1 MSVSTVSNFYSFFKG
16 NRSFK
21 GVTELVGNPKEGEKQ
36 QVKCYTDKTEL
47 TMVDIQLHIDGN
59 KSIGVSPIDEQG
71 MVHFSV
77 LDIDKYVNIN
87 KYVDAIYSYGIPL
100 VPFYSKS
107 GGLHLYVFYSEPTK
121 PDDAKNVMN
130 VLRTVLGLP
139 ANTEIFPKQ
148 RTKDAS
154 SYGSWIN
161 LPYFDAY
168 DPENKRK
175 LVDES
180 HHLLPIDEA
189 LEYIRQHR
197 TTAKEIYQ
205 KISDLPLS
213 DAPPCLQSLYLLPP
227 EDNRNNY
234 LFSLAIY
241 LKSKYEDTYEEE
253 LMAANEKLDQPLPE
267 QEVRNTILKTMEKKT
282 YSYKCGQA
290 PLCDRCNKQLCEER
304 QYGKSCDRIAS
315 LNFEE
320 FHQYK
325 TEPPYYEWLING
337 QPLRFL
343 SESDI
348 IDQRVFRELCLRKLH
363 VLPKKL
369 KDDKWSSI
377 INKALENVVVHDV
390 DITADVST
398 GGIWFR
404 YTCDFFKA
412 KGKAESVEQVLLSL
426 VYRDVDLSCYL
437 FQSSDYIEY
446 IRSQKGFR
454 AYSDVQLRIN
464 LMDIGCKQVD
474 VSIKDNQ
481 MKLWAMPFEKIEKYL
496 IDIKD
501 IEVNYYVEEGDPY
514 ADKF

>member
-1 MSVSTVSNFYSFFKG
+1 MSISTVNTFYNLFRG

-21 GVTELVGNPKEGEKQ
+21 GVTELIGTPEHGEKQ

-47 TMVDIQLHIDGN
+47 TRGDIEAHIEGI
-59 KSIGVSPIDEQG
+59 KSIGVSPIDEAG
-71 MVHFSV
+71 MVYFSV
-77 LDIDKYVNIN
+77 LDIDKYTNIL

-100 VPFYSKS
+100 IPFYSKS

-130 VLRTVLGLP
+130 VLRTILGLP

-154 SYGSWIN
+154 SFGSWIN
-161 LPYFDAY
+161 LPYFNAY
-168 DPENKRK
+168 NEDNKRK
-175 LVDES
+175 LIDSE
-180 HHLLPIDEA
+180 HNLLSIDQA
-189 LEYIRQHR
+189 LNYIQENL
-197 TTAKEIYQ
+197 TTAQDIYT
-205 KISDLPLS
+205 KLSNLPLS

-253 LMAANEKLDQPLPE
+253 LLTANEKLYDPLPE
-267 QEVRNTILKTMEKKT
+267 QEVRSTILKTMEKKT
-282 YSYKCGQA
+282 YSYKCGTG
-290 PLCDRCNKQLCEER
+290 PLCDRCNKQMCEER
-304 QYGKSCDRIAS
+304 QFGKSCDRISS

-343 SESDI
+343 SEADV

-369 KDDKWSSI
+369 KEDRWAGI
-377 INKALENVVVHDV
+377 INKALENIIVHDV
-390 DITADVST
+390 DLTADVST
-398 GGIWFR
+398 GGVWFR
-404 YTCDFFKA
+404 YTCDFFRA

-426 VYRDVDLSCYL
+426 VYRDEALNCYL
-437 FQSSDYIEY
+437 FQSADYIEY
-446 IRSQKGFR
+446 IRNQKGFR
-454 AYSDVQLRIN
+454 NYSDVQLRIN
-464 LMDIGCKQVD
+464 LMDLGCKQVD
-474 VSIKDNQ
+474 VNLKDNQ
-481 MKLWAMPFEKIEKYL
+481 VKLWAMPFDKIEKYL

-501 IEVNYYVEEGDPY
+501 IEVNYYEEEDPY
-514 ADKF
+514 AGKF